1 MTAQRKVLLPLV
13 LTFIFVNSFLFTA
26 KNLLLKWNI
35 DRDVVITANLIFFV
49 VSLLVFTM
57 QRKALSNP
65 NPHVFVRSVMG
76 GMMLKMF
83 VCIIAVIIYVVAA
96 GKGYNKPGVFASLF
110 LYLIYLVV
118 EVAVIM
124 KLNKRTDA

>member
-13 LTFIFVNSFLFTA
+13 LIFIFINSFLFVA
-26 KNLLLKWNI
+26 KNLLTKWNI
-35 DRDVVITANLIFFV
+35 DRDVVITANLIFFI
-49 VSLLVFTM
+49 VSVLVFLM
-57 QRKALSNP
+57 QRKALANP
-65 NPHVFVRSVMG
+65 NPHAFVRSVMG

-96 GKGYNKPGVFASLF
+96 GKAYNKPAVFASLF
-110 LYLIYLVV
+110 LYLVYLVV

>member
-13 LTFIFVNSFLFTA
+13 LTFIFINSFLFVA
-26 KNLLLKWNI
+26 KHLLTKWNI
-35 DRDVVITANLIFFV
+35 DRDVVITANLIFFI
-49 VSLLVFTM
+49 VSVLVFLM
-57 QRKALSNP
+57 QRKALANP
-65 NPHVFVRSVMG
+65 NPHAFVRSVMG

-83 VCIIAVIIYVVAA
+83 VCIIAVIVYVMAA
-96 GKGYNKPGVFASLF
+96 GKSYNKPGVFASLF